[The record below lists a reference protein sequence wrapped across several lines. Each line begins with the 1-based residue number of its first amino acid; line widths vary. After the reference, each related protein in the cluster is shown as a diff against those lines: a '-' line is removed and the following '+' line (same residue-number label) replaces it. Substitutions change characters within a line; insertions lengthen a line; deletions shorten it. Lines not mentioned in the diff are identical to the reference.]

1 MSLEL
6 SQDRLAKL
14 AGALADADAIPE
26 VCRALRSGRLR
37 QDSASP
43 IREAL
48 AQGKPRIEQSIKEVQ
63 EHWRRA
69 LASTNADS
77 LALALETA
85 ASAAALE
92 RFRSPQTQV
101 VWTGPQVEGS
111 HLRATREVV
120 REIVR
125 GARREL
131 VIVGYWIA
139 TREDGEG
146 IISELIALLSEAV
159 GRGVAVT
166 MVLDERQ
173 RADGNDNRKVL
184 LEIWPSATPVPR
196 LLTWLLPADDRHLK
210 LHAKVMLADDQDA
223 LVTSANLTWYAMDRN
238 MEMGVRI
245 QGEPAS
251 IIGQHLRLLAQ
262 QGVLQPF

>member
-1 MSLEL
+1 MGLDR
-6 SQDRLAKL
+6 SQDGLARI
-14 AGALADADAIPE
+14 AGELADADAIPD
-26 VCRALRSGRLR
+26 VCRALRSGRLK

-48 AQGKPRIEQSIKEVQ
+48 SQGKARIELAIKTLQ
-63 EHWRRA
+63 EHWRRELTTTA
-69 LASTNADS
+69 AES
-77 LALALETA
+77 LAVALETA

-92 RFRSPQTQV
+92 RSHSPQTQV
-101 VWTGPQVEGS
+101 VWTGPNVEGS

-159 GRGVAVT
+159 SRGVAVT

-173 RADGNDNRKVL
+173 RVDGTDNRKVL

-196 LLTWLLPADDRHLK
+196 LLTWRLPADDRHLK

-251 IIGQHLRLLAQ
+251 VIGQHLRLLAQ
-262 QGVLQPF
+262 QGVLQAF